1 MRILPPSTALR
12 ARVALRPR
20 AIVLVDRHGALDA
33 GELLDQ
39 VHLHRRRHRGTPP
52 AGLRD
57 LPATAPLRQVLVTV
71 LAGNGVL
78 DLRSSGRTGR
88 PHVRRRG
95 PLSARQLASL
105 TDLARRIGLRPGRRV
120 ASLAPGVH
128 GHGLMIALGALAVG
142 APLVD
147 LTHLPGPERVALLHH
162 TSPHL
167 LTGVPVHLADLLQ
180 ADIELAGGRTLQ
192 IPRVVSGS
200 DPLAPEL
207 RADLARHYRDVHG
220 TTETGP
226 LTVDGRPLRGVRLR
240 AQDGLLHA
248 RTPFTGRREL
258 TTDPGEIGADG
269 TVQVRAH
276 PDGAARAGGMLH
288 DPGAVVRVLCSHPMV
303 TGARLRAVP
312 DERSGART
320 VAEVALRGS
329 TGHDAAPTGEELRA
343 LVRDRLGAASVPY
356 EVLLSGPGD
365 DGTGPAQL
373 SSPGR

>member
-1 MRILPPSTALR
+1 FFQAEDGIR
-12 ARVALRPR
+12 
-20 AIVLVDRHGALDA
+20 DRN
-33 GELLDQ
+33 
-39 VHLHRRRHRGTPP
+39 
-52 AGLRD
+52 
-57 LPATAPLRQVLVTV
+57 VT
-71 LAGNGVL
+71 GF
-78 DLRSSGRTGR
+78 
-88 PHVRRRG
+88 
-95 PLSARQLASL
+95 
-105 TDLARRIGLRPGRRV
+105 RRV
-120 ASLAPGVH
+120 LFRS
-128 GHGLMIALGALAVG
+128 
-142 APLVD
+142 
-147 LTHLPGPERVALLHH
+147 
-162 TSPHL
+162 
-167 LTGVPVHLADLLQ
+167 
-180 ADIELAGGRTLQ
+180 
-192 IPRVVSGS
+192 
-200 DPLAPEL
+200 
-207 RADLARHYRDVHG
+207 
-220 TTETGP
+220 
-226 LTVDGRPLRGVRLR
+226 
-240 AQDGLLHA
+240 
-248 RTPFTGRREL
+248 EL

>member
-1 MRILPPSTALR
+1 WRAAGPCRSRAWSPAPTRSPPSCGRTWPATTGRGCATSAAPPRPVRSRWTAARSAGRACAPRTGWCTSAPAAAAGAGAPRPLARNYR
-12 ARVALRPR
+12 ARV
-20 AIVLVDRHGALDA
+20 H
-33 GELLDQ
+33 
-39 VHLHRRRHRGTPP
+39 
-52 AGLRD
+52 
-57 LPATAPLRQVLVTV
+57 
-71 LAGNGVL
+71 
-78 DLRSSGRTGR
+78 
-88 PHVRRRG
+88 
-95 PLSARQLASL
+95 
-105 TDLARRIGLRPGRRV
+105 
-120 ASLAPGVH
+120 
-128 GHGLMIALGALAVG
+128 
-142 APLVD
+142 
-147 LTHLPGPERVALLHH
+147 
-162 TSPHL
+162 
-167 LTGVPVHLADLLQ
+167 
-180 ADIELAGGRTLQ
+180 
-192 IPRVVSGS
+192 
-200 DPLAPEL
+200 
-207 RADLARHYRDVHG
+207 DVHG

-356 EVLLSGPGD
+356 
-365 DGTGPAQL
+365 
-373 SSPGR
+373 